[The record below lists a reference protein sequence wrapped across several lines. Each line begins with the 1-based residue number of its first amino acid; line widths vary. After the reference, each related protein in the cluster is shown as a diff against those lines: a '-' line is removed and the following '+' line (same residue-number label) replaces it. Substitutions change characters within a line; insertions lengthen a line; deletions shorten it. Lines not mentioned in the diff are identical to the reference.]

1 MAASRSRR
9 ISGPQFAQIAR
20 ALAEPRRLKILQ
32 QIASSQDPTP
42 CSVIRRSHRV
52 SAATLSHHIK
62 ELKAAGLVRVVRQGK
77 FMNLLLVRGA
87 LRSYLDRLSKF

>member
-1 MAASRSRR
+1 MAAFRSRR
-9 ISGPQFAQIAR
+9 IAERQFALIAR

-32 QIASSQDPTP
+32 QIASSEDPTP

-62 ELKAAGLVRVVRQGK
+62 ELEAAGLVRVVRQGK
-77 FMNLLLVRGA
+77 FMSLLLARGA
-87 LRSYLDRLSKF
+87 LRAYLDRLSKI